1 MDLLASLA
9 KVHACIRA
17 VDEIGFRL
25 GESPAARPMECVF
38 LSFDFIWQSNL
49 HYTTLHYTTL
59 HYTALWDAAISSQ
72 KGDGFERETVAQKRE
87 VDSSRVDRGNESL
100 LAADQILALSAP
112 WLSNSRRI
120 S

>member
-1 MDLLASLA
+1 MDLFASLA

-25 GESPAARPMECVF
+25 GESLAARPMECVF
-38 LSFDFIWQSNL
+38 LSFDFIWQSN
-49 HYTTLHYTTL
+49 L